1 MTSATASFPRG
12 LRPLLAIAALAAFVA
27 VSCGDDAATT
37 TTNAARDFGGVI
49 VIATPRAEGPAP
61 SSPPVATPVVAT
73 RTSSRD
79 DLSAEARAVP
89 TDVRVDPLDDRVLHV
104 IYAGGVEPCHGARVA
119 VDEGQATTKVL
130 LFVGT
135 PPEGQGVAC
144 SSIAVER
151 EVVVTLDRPLG
162 SRDVLWR

>member
-1 MTSATASFPRG
+1 
-12 LRPLLAIAALAAFVA
+12 
-27 VSCGDDAATT
+27 
-37 TTNAARDFGGVI
+37 
-49 VIATPRAEGPAP
+49 
-61 SSPPVATPVVAT
+61 VVAT